1 MNKRSWVTFFSLN
14 LFFLV
19 AVTLSSAQPKEVVLG
34 AIYPMTGPAAL
45 GGEVAKYAIETA
57 LDIINNKHDV
67 DLPLAKTEGLPRLG
81 GAKVRVI
88 ILDHQGSPEK
98 GLSAAEKL
106 ISQDKVAA
114 LMGTYYSSVAAVV
127 SQLCERS
134 QIPFISLEASSP
146 TLHRRGFKWFF
157 RPGPHDEFF
166 SHAMFEFMND
176 LNKKKG
182 LNLEKIALLH
192 EDTLFGT
199 DSSSAQTKFAKE
211 FGYTIVADVKY
222 RAKALSMIS
231 EVQKL
236 KSANPDILL
245 ATSYTSDAILILKT
259 MKDLNYMPK
268 ILIGQNAGWSDPEFI
283 REMGKDAEGITSRNV
298 FAIDLTEKKPS
309 IKSVNE
315 LYKKRA
321 NRDLS
326 DNTSRELMGTL
337 VMADAIN
344 RAGSTD
350 PEAIRKALVE
360 TDIKPEQIIMLW
372 KGIKFG
378 PDGQNIYANPIMT
391 QWHQGDMVTVWP
403 FEMAK
408 INFIYPL
415 QPWSER
421 R

>member
-1 MNKRSWVTFFSLN
+1 MKKRLWIVFLSLS
-14 LFFLV
+14 LFFLF
-19 AVTLSSAQPKEVVLG
+19 AVTWIGAQPKEVVLG
-34 AIYPMTGPAAL
+34 AIYPMTGPTAL
-45 GGEVAKYAIETA
+45 GGEVAKFAIETA
-57 LDIINNKHDV
+57 VDIINNKHDLDV
-67 DLPLAKTEGLPRLG
+67 PLARTEGLPRLG

-106 ISQDKVAA
+106 IQDKVAA
-114 LMGTYYSSVAAVV
+114 IMGTYYSSVAAVV

-157 RPGPHDEFF
+157 RPGPHDELF
-166 SHAMFEFMND
+166 SNAMFEFMND
-176 LNKKKG
+176 LQKKKG
-182 LNLEKIALLH
+182 LKLQKIALLH

-199 DSSSAQTKFAKE
+199 DSANAQTKFAQE

-222 RAKALSMIS
+222 RAKATSMVS

-236 KSANPDILL
+236 KSASPDVLL
-245 ATSYTSDAILILKT
+245 GTSYTSDAILILKT
-259 MKDLNYMPK
+259 MKELNYMPK

-283 REMGKDAEGITSRNV
+283 REMGKDAEGIASRNV

-309 IKSVNE
+309 IKAVNE
-315 LYKKRA
+315 LYRKRA
-321 NRDLS
+321 NRDLT
-326 DNTSRELMGTL
+326 DNTARELMGTL

-360 TDIKPEQIIMLW
+360 TDIKPEQIIMPW

-391 QWHQGDMVTVWP
+391 QWHRGDMVTVWP

-408 INFIYPL
+408 INFIYPIR
-415 QPWSER
+415 PWSEK
-421 R
+421 